1 MSRRATDWAWRQD
14 IKATMKLILLSLAD
28 RADEYHRAY
37 PSAERIELDTRLN
50 IKTIRSN
57 LKVMQE
63 LGIIRDSGK
72 RKGSTKQ
79 VVVWELLGI
88 EDDVKHQVP
97 KSSRTTSPEEKV
109 PENGHLPKVPKIGL
123 ERYPKTDLKGTQN
136 WVTEPVI
143 EPTIDPLKDLVPSND
158 ELLETRKPESEF
170 EFPTNRRG
178 EIYSVYMEDIF
189 EFRKLYPSVDVY
201 QEFRN
206 MLGWLKSNPARRKT
220 KSGIPRF
227 INSWLA
233 KEQNKGRCNKNL
245 ESPVQLDCT
254 AQIENEIRLAESKV
268 AGLQQNI
275 MQHQQWNIP
284 GGDKAIVSFQA
295 DIEKLKKFI
304 QQQRQIRERLQ
315 GEI

>member
-1 MSRRATDWAWRQD
+1 
-14 IKATMKLILLSLAD
+14 MKLILLSLAD

-72 RKGSTKQ
+72 RKGSTNQ

-97 KSSRTTSPEEKV
+97 KSSRTTSPEKKV
-109 PENGHLPKVPKIGL
+109 PENGL
-123 ERYPKTDLKGTQN
+123 ERYPKTDLKGTPN

-143 EPTIDPLKDLVPSND
+143 EPTIDPLKDLIPSND

-206 MLGWLKSNPARRKT
+206 MLGWL
-220 KSGIPRF
+220 
-227 INSWLA
+227 
-233 KEQNKGRCNKNL
+233 
-245 ESPVQLDCT
+245 V
-254 AQIENEIRLAESKV
+254 EI
-268 AGLQQNI
+268 
-275 MQHQQWNIP
+275 
-284 GGDKAIVSFQA
+284 
-295 DIEKLKKFI
+295 
-304 QQQRQIRERLQ
+304 
-315 GEI
+315 

>member
-14 IKATMKLILLSLAD
+14 IKATKKLILLSLAD

-109 PENGHLPKVPKIGL
+109 PKIG
-123 ERYPKTDLKGTQN
+123 
-136 WVTEPVI
+136 
-143 EPTIDPLKDLVPSND
+143 
-158 ELLETRKPESEF
+158 
-170 EFPTNRRG
+170 
-178 EIYSVYMEDIF
+178 
-189 EFRKLYPSVDVY
+189 
-201 QEFRN
+201 
-206 MLGWLKSNPARRKT
+206 
-220 KSGIPRF
+220 
-227 INSWLA
+227 
-233 KEQNKGRCNKNL
+233 
-245 ESPVQLDCT
+245 
-254 AQIENEIRLAESKV
+254 
-268 AGLQQNI
+268 
-275 MQHQQWNIP
+275 
-284 GGDKAIVSFQA
+284 
-295 DIEKLKKFI
+295 
-304 QQQRQIRERLQ
+304 
-315 GEI
+315 

>member
-189 EFRKLYPSVDVY
+189 ELRKLYPSVD
-201 QEFRN
+201 
-206 MLGWLKSNPARRKT
+206 
-220 KSGIPRF
+220 
-227 INSWLA
+227 
-233 KEQNKGRCNKNL
+233 
-245 ESPVQLDCT
+245 
-254 AQIENEIRLAESKV
+254 
-268 AGLQQNI
+268 
-275 MQHQQWNIP
+275 
-284 GGDKAIVSFQA
+284 
-295 DIEKLKKFI
+295 
-304 QQQRQIRERLQ
+304 
-315 GEI
+315 